1 MKKRWMQLVSISMA
15 LAITFGSTVNV
26 LATANGTPDTSAAAD
41 EDAAPTSGQASPGTG
56 ADDDKAPN
64 TPDPK
69 PTDSKPADTESSQQA
84 DKTDTST
91 GAPSAGGSPGSDT
104 NNGAGAADK
113 TDTNGNGTG
122 SDGETGALGTG
133 GSQGEPQTEQATEKK
148 EDFSGTVTVDED
160 IKGVVTV
167 EEDKNDD
174 KVEIKKND
182 RPYLALGA
190 DLTAEQRATV
200 LALMGVE
207 AGKLDQYDVVYVN
220 NSEEHQYL
228 GSYIDSSKIG
238 SRSLSSIVIVQREDG
253 NGINIS
259 TNNISYC
266 TVGMYKNAL
275 ATAGI
280 QNADIIVAAP
290 FPISGTAALVG
301 VFKAYTEMTGDQI
314 DEENIDAALHELVVT
329 GALEA
334 SGGDADEI
342 EGMIA
347 YVKQAVVEHD
357 LSDEADIRDAI
368 AKGCKKF
375 DITLNDEEVNEIV
388 NLMSKI
394 SELDLDLDKILNA
407 AQSIYDKI
415 SNADGGFWAKIREL
429 LNTLLAKIKELF

>member
-1 MKKRWMQLVSISMA
+1 MKKRWMRIISIVMA
-15 LAITFGSTVNV
+15 MTIAFGPTANV
-26 LATANGTPDTSAAAD
+26 LATTDGESGSYADLDPAGDSVDAPDTVPTSGAAEPGAD
-41 EDAAPTSGQASPGTG
+41 EDESRAAAEQT
-56 ADDDKAPN
+56 
-64 TPDPK
+64 
-69 PTDSKPADTESSQQA
+69 PADTTPAQSDSGNTSGA
-84 DKTDTST
+84 PDKTDS
-91 GAPSAGGSPGSDT
+91 
-104 NNGAGAADK
+104 
-113 TDTNGNGTG
+113 GTG
-122 SDGETGALGTG
+122 SQGTDTGSNADSS
-133 GSQGEPQTEQATEKK
+133 SQTQPDAENGTEKK
-148 EDFSGTVTVDED
+148 DEDFSGTVTVDED
-160 IKGVVTV
+160 ELQGVVTV

-182 RPYLALGA
+182 RPYLALGQ

-200 LALMGVE
+200 LALMGVDPN
-207 AGKLDQYDVVYVN
+207 KLDEYDVVYVN
-220 NSEEHQYL
+220 NTEEHQYL

-238 SRSLSSIVIVQREDG
+238 SRSLSSIVIVARDKG

-280 QNADIIVAAP
+280 QDADIIVAAP

-334 SGGDADEI
+334 SGGDADEV
-342 EGMIA
+342 EGLIA

-357 LSDEADIRDAI
+357 LSDEADIRNAI
-368 AKGCKKF
+368 AEGCKKF
-375 DITLNDEEVNEIV
+375 DITLNDEEMEEVV
-388 NLMSKI
+388 KLMQKI
-394 SELDLDLDKILNA
+394 GELDLDLDKILNA

-415 SNADGGFWAKIREL
+415 SHAEGGFWAKIREIF
-429 LNTLLAKIKELF
+429 NTLIQKIKELF

>member
-69 PTDSKPADTESSQQA
+69 PTDSKPADTESNQQA

-91 GAPSAGGSPGSDT
+91 GAPSA
-104 NNGAGAADK
+104 
-113 TDTNGNGTG
+113 
-122 SDGETGALGTG
+122 G